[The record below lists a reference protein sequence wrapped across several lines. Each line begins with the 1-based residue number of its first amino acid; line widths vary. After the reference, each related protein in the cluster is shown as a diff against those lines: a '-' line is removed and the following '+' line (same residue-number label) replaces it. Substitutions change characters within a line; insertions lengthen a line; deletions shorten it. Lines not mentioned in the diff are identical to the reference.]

1 MWPQVAGWRRGTG
14 LARGVAAG
22 SILAIVAGCTAAGSG
37 GTPVSVPSAQASP
50 PPSVDSSLGTGI
62 VARLP
67 MPQWASFSWSPDGA
81 YLLIANSSGSRVY
94 DRHGAATS
102 SFAGDVGWLDASSVI
117 DTSGSIRPIRG
128 GNATGYVANTGVVAS
143 GHGAAAIIVARP
155 ACEGDPL
162 VDWYRDGAYRRTGEQ
177 VTPFGWSADGRYIV
191 EGHLTCSSM
200 DAELHGWKGK
210 VDVVDFASGKT
221 LATMPD
227 VRGEMAFNPSGTRLA
242 AQSDSEVEIADLG
255 GGAVVVAKGVRL
267 LGWTTDHTLALRSG
281 ETLEVAELLGGLQ
294 VTTPEPSEMLIPS
307 PVDGIALGIDVHGKA
322 IEVRSPRGSL
332 LGLRGADLTIDAN
345 PEPAADE
352 HQSTRLAAAYWSP
365 DGRMLALPTA
375 DGLSIALIS
384 VDPDR
389 PAAPSPYASNS
400 SPSS

>member
-1 MWPQVAGWRRGTG
+1 MRLRVAGWLRGTG

-22 SILAIVAGCTAAGSG
+22 SILAVVAACTAAGTG
-37 GTPVSVPSAQASP
+37 GTPVSVPSAQVSP
-50 PPSVDSSLGTGI
+50 PPSLGSSPGTGI

-67 MPQWASFSWSPDGA
+67 MPQWSNFSWSPDGA
-81 YLLIANSSGSRVY
+81 YLLIANASGSRVY

-102 SFAGDVGWLDASSVI
+102 SFAGDLGWLDASSLL
-117 DTSGSIRPIRG
+117 DTSGSIRPVRG
-128 GNATGYVANTGVVAS
+128 GNATGYVANAGVVAS
-143 GHGAAAIIVARP
+143 GHGSAAIIVARP

-221 LATMPD
+221 LASVEG
-227 VRGEMAFNPSGTRLA
+227 VRGEMALNPSGTWLA
-242 AQSDSEVEIADLG
+242 AQSDSDVEIVDLG
-255 GGAVVVAKGVRL
+255 SGTVAVAKGVRL
-267 LGWTTDHTLALRSG
+267 LAWTSDHTLALRGG
-281 ETLEVAELLGGLQ
+281 ETLEVAELLGGLH
-294 VTTPEPSEMLIPS
+294 VTTPEPSEVLIPS
-307 PVDGIALGIDVHGKA
+307 PIDGLALGIDVHGKA
-322 IEVRSPRGSL
+322 IEVRGPSESL

-345 PEPAADE
+345 PDPAADE
-352 HQSTRLAAAYWSP
+352 HQSTRLAPAYWSP
-365 DGRMLALPTA
+365 AGRLLALPSA

-389 PAAPSPYASNS
+389 PAAPSPYASSS
-400 SPSS
+400 SPSN